1 MYYID
6 PCTSNPCQ
14 NGGLCSWDG
23 TTMNCV
29 CANDYIGAFCQIAPG
44 NVFFEILLTK
54 KPISWRSPMCY
65 STL

>member
-23 TTMNCV
+23 TTTNCI
-29 CANDYIGAFCQIAPG
+29 CISGYTGAFCQIAPSKF
-44 NVFFEILLTK
+44 FFEIWLTTK
-54 KPISWRSPMCY
+54 
-65 STL
+65 